1 MNKPLLRKTSTLTV
15 LNLADVGVGT
25 YANTE
30 GIDFLARKG
39 VGSKT
44 F

>member
-1 MNKPLLRKTSTLTV
+1 MNNLPLRKAFTLTV
-15 LNLADVGVGT
+15 LNLADVGVGI
-25 YANTE
+25 YANNE

-39 VGSKT
+39 VGSET